1 MLGIAVA
8 PAEPSPDSDAAID
21 LESQR
26 GIGIQQLERGRT
38 FPTPPTSPRVYVN
51 PCLAIE
57 KICQRSDHRNRRD
70 RLQGINDLLLAVASP
85 HDFGIHAII

>member
-26 GIGIQQLERGRT
+26 GVGIQQLERGRT

-51 PCLAIE
+51 PCLAIK

-70 RLQGINDLLLAVASP
+70 RLQGINDLLLAVAP
-85 HDFGIHAII
+85 AHDFGIHAII